1 MVPMPPTLLDSK
13 DKKIIKREKK
23 QPINIATSDSYEK
36 SRTPEVNSMDSK
48 ATIEDGI
55 YTGEFKRESTTLYY
69 TLVVKQGMVVDF
81 TAKDENGV
89 MANPPDNADW
99 RGPKYDPISAY
110 EVFTGMCLI
119 ERYPCV
125 AIIPVRTH
133 GWNDGG
139 KPMYYYYVVG
149 CDYNEDGDCW
159 YNEE

>member
-1 MVPMPPTLLDSK
+1 MN
-13 DKKIIKREKK
+13 IKK
-23 QPINIATSDSYEK
+23 QALFSAFIIAISTMIIVACEKSDSSEK
-36 SRTPEVNSMDSK
+36 SRTPQVNSMDSK

-110 EVFTGMCLI
+110 EIFTDMCLI
-119 ERYPCV
+119 EHYPCV
-125 AIIPVRTH
+125 AIVPVRTH

>member
-1 MVPMPPTLLDSK
+1 MNIRKQALFSAF
-13 DKKIIKREKK
+13 IIAICTMIIVACEK
-23 QPINIATSDSYEK
+23 SDSSEK
-36 SRTPEVNSMDSK
+36 SRTPQVSGMDLK
-48 ATIEDGI
+48 TPIKDGI
-55 YTGEFKRESTTLYY
+55 YKGELKREKSTTLYF
-69 TLVVKQGMVVDF
+69 TLVVEQGRVVAF
-81 TAKDENGV
+81 TAEDENGV

-99 RGPKYDPISAY
+99 RGPNNPISAY
-110 EVFTGMCLI
+110 EIFTDMCLI

-125 AIIPVRTH
+125 AVVPVRTH